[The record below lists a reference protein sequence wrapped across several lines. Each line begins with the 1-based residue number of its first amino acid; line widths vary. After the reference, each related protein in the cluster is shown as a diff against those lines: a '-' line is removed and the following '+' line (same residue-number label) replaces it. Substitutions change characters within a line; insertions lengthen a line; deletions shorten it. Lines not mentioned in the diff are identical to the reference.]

1 MLAATERA
9 ELMINV
15 LHLINGEF
23 FSGVEQV
30 VTTLIRHHQR
40 VDPKLV
46 CLIEGAMAKRVTEG
60 IFPDVLPMQNR
71 LDHRIIYC
79 LVRYVEKHRIHLIH
93 AHTLRAN
100 LMGSI
105 TGRITGLPVVVTIHS
120 PAARETTHRLKNLM
134 NSQLERF
141 LIPLTT
147 QYIAV
152 CDSLGKEMVKRGVPT
167 SRLAVIRNGIDV
179 QNYIQGDG
187 TGLRLL
193 LGLKEQQPL
202 IGTIALLR
210 PRKGIDVLLK
220 AIPIV
225 AKVIPQARF
234 VVIGDPE
241 NSKYGE
247 YLRALSQNLKIT
259 GHVDF
264 VSFRQDISDVL
275 ASLDIFVLPSLFG
288 EGLPL
293 VILEAM
299 AAAKPVVG
307 TSIEGIREAMVHG
320 VTGFLVPPHDR
331 QALARSL
338 INLLLDHD
346 QKHRMGQAA
355 QQRVRSHFDATA
367 MTSRTEKLY
376 HDVLLR
382 CNSAAVS

>member
-1 MLAATERA
+1 
-9 ELMINV
+9 
-15 LHLINGEF
+15 
-23 FSGVEQV
+23 
-30 VTTLIRHHQR
+30 
-40 VDPKLV
+40 
-46 CLIEGAMAKRVTEG
+46 
-60 IFPDVLPMQNR
+60 
-71 LDHRIIYC
+71 
-79 LVRYVEKHRIHLIH
+79 
-93 AHTLRAN
+93 
-100 LMGSI
+100 
-105 TGRITGLPVVVTIHS
+105 
-120 PAARETTHRLKNLM
+120 M

-346 QKHRMGQAA
+346 QKRRMGQAA